1 MKKKKDRLAA
11 VLRVAKLRE
20 DKSTARH
27 AARLREIEAAR
38 LRFIEAQHRATPA
51 ADTST
56 VDELQR
62 RRELSAASARTAL
75 DAQAHLTDQ
84 IERAVQERNQMLADM
99 RYRRTVERIDENH
112 KLAWAN
118 LATQA
123 AERAMDDIAVAGWQR
138 RQQG

>member
-1 MKKKKDRLAA
+1 MTKKKDRLAA

-27 AARLREIEAAR
+27 AALLRDIESAR
-38 LRFIEAQHRATPA
+38 QQFIEAQHRATPVPEA
-51 ADTST
+51 TT

-62 RRELSAASARTAL
+62 RRELNSASARTAL
-75 DAQAHLTDQ
+75 EAQAHLTDQ

-99 RYRRTVERIDENH
+99 RYRRTVERIEEKH

-118 LATQA
+118 LAAQA